1 MKRLLSQIIS
11 AGAGLW
17 IANYFISG
25 VSIKLLH
32 SSSFF
37 GVNLTAEWQIFFIL
51 GITLGLINFFI
62 KPIINALTLPIRI
75 ITLGLFSILIN
86 MGFLWLMDLMFEEL
100 SVPWI
105 LPLLWTTLIIWG
117 LNLIL
122 GFFLNIKNED

>member
-1 MKRLLSQIIS
+1 MKRLISQIIS

-17 IANYFISG
+17 IADYFVSG
-25 VSIKLLH
+25 VLVKLLP

-37 GVNLTAEWQIFFIL
+37 GIALTSKWQIFLIL

-62 KPIINALTLPIRI
+62 KPIINALTLPLRI
-75 ITLGLFSILIN
+75 ITLGLFSIVIN
-86 MGFLWLMDLMFEEL
+86 MGFLWIIDLMFEEL
-100 SVPWI
+100 SIPWI

-117 LNLIL
+117 LNLII